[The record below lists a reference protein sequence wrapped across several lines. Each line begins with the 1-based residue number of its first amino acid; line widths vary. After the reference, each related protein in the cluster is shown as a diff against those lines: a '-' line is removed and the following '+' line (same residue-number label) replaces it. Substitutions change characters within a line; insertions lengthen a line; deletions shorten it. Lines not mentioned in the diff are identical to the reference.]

1 MDRILYKEKVLSSS
15 LKLIQ
20 RNFKISE
27 KEDFVVYEIFK
38 DNILENR
45 VTLKRF
51 YKVLNLFEEVYKLP
65 FYNGKTD
72 INFALEEFSYLKNS
86 NKFNKVDF
94 IVFHSKDNDKNIDL
108 FFKEIKKIEILD
120 SYEKN
125 EFKSFHFILISKYF
139 KYKHNYEDFSYY
151 SSFIEMP

>member
-1 MDRILYKEKVLSSS
+1 MDRISYKEKVLDSN
-15 LKLIQ
+15 LKIIQ

-27 KEDFVVYEIFK
+27 NEDFIVYEIFK

-51 YKVLNLFEEVYKLP
+51 YKVLSLFEEVDKLP

-86 NKFNKVDF
+86 KNFDKVDF
-94 IVFHSKDNDKNIDL
+94 IVFHSKDNDNNLNL
-108 FFKEIKKIEILD
+108 FFEEIKNFEILD

-139 KYKHNYEDFSYY
+139 KYQYNYEDFSYY